1 MHGRARLF
9 GHQIHPMLVVFPI
22 GLFVSAIVFD
32 IIYFVTDNPRF
43 AFVAYWNVAGG
54 LIGGLLAAVFGFIDF
69 LGIPRDTRAW
79 RVGLAHGLGNLA
91 VVALFA
97 VAWALRRPDALH
109 LPIATA
115 FTLQIVG
122 VGLAVV
128 TAWLGGELVERLG
141 VGVHENANVNAPS
154 SLADRR
160 AAPR

>member
-1 MHGRARLF
+1 MTGRARLF

-43 AFVAYWNVAGG
+43 AFVGYWNIAGG
-54 LIGGLLAAVFGFIDF
+54 LIGGLLAAVFGLVDF
-69 LGIPRDTRAW
+69 LGIPRNTRAW

-109 LPIATA
+109 LPITTA

-122 VGLAVV
+122 IGLAVV
-128 TAWLGGELVERLG
+128 TGWLGGELVERLG
-141 VGVHENANVNAPS
+141 VGVHENANVNASS
-154 SLADRR
+154 SLSDRR
-160 AAPR
+160 ATPR

>member
-1 MHGRARLF
+1 MQSRARLF

-43 AFVAYWNVAGG
+43 AFVAYWNIAGG
-54 LIGGLLAAVFGFIDF
+54 LIGGLLAAVFGLIDY
-69 LGIPRDTRAW
+69 LNVPRNTRAW
-79 RVGLAHGLGNLA
+79 RVGMAHGLGNLA

-97 VAWALRRPDALH
+97 VAWLLRRPDALH
-109 LPIATA
+109 LPVATA

-122 VGLAVV
+122 AGLATV

-141 VGVHENANVNAPS
+141 VGVTDGANVNAPS
-154 SLADRR
+154 SLADRSATTR
-160 AAPR
+160 

>member
-1 MHGRARLF
+1 MQSRARLF

-43 AFVAYWNVAGG
+43 AFVAYWNIAAG
-54 LIGGLLAAVFGFIDF
+54 LIGGLLAAVFGLVDF
-69 LGIPRDTRAW
+69 LAIPRNTRAW
-79 RVGLAHGLGNLA
+79 RVGIAHGLGNLA

-109 LPIATA
+109 LPVATA

-122 VGLAVV
+122 AGLAVV
-128 TAWLGGELVERLG
+128 TGWLGGELVERMG
-141 VGVHENANVNAPS
+141 VGVSEGANANAPS
-154 SLADRR
+154 SLADRSVTTR
-160 AAPR
+160 